1 MVSLTKV
8 KLHRENQSIY
18 LRYLPA
24 MSKGRNKKQA
34 EKVQPSSQKFMKR
47 KIIMIAIIV
56 ILGMILYI
64 DSRTH
69 FIERLVGDKT
79 IEIRI
84 KK

>member
-8 KLHRENQSIY
+8 KFHKENHSIY
-18 LRYLPA
+18 LRYLTA

-34 EKVQPSSQKFMKR
+34 EKVQPSSQKYMKR

-56 ILGMILYI
+56 ILAMILYI

-69 FIERLVGDKT
+69 FIERMVGDKT